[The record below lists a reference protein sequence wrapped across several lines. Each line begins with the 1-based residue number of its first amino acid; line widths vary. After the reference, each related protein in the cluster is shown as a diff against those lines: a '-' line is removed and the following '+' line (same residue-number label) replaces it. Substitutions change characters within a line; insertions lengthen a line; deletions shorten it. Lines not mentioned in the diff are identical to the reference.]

1 MLNSDL
7 ALEAKEM
14 YEEDAGEVTEIDGVK
29 AIVTKD
35 GDITVTK
42 VEILNENGEKT
53 LGKAKGTYITIEF
66 ENFDLKNISCCV
78 KKQIL
83 SLVKNEKRLAVA
95 GLGNALITPDAIGP
109 ITVDNL
115 IVTRHILKYHKGKFD
130 DLFGSVSAIKT
141 DVMSKTGAE
150 SLDIIK
156 GFVNETSCDLLI
168 AVDALKA
175 REIKRLAKTI
185 QITDTG
191 ICPGSGVGNHRKEIS
206 KNTLSIPVIA
216 IGVPMVVDTKTVVY
230 DFLPEE
236 NKNQLFEKIKDKITP
251 MIVAPKEADELVR
264 KLGITV
270 AYGINLAFHNMDFED
285 IQGYTE

>member
-14 YEEDAGEVTEIDGVK
+14 YEENAGEITELNGVK
-29 AIVTKD
+29 AKVTKEN
-35 GDITVTK
+35 DIVVTK
-42 VEILNENGEKT
+42 VEILNKNGEKL
-53 LGKAKGTYITIEF
+53 LGKPCGTYITIEF
-66 ENFDLKNISCCV
+66 DNFDLKTIAYCI

-83 SLVKNEKRLAVA
+83 SLVKDKGKLAVA

-109 ITVDNL
+109 IAVDNL
-115 IVTRHILKYHKGKFD
+115 IVTRHILQYHKGKFD
-130 DLFGSVSAIKT
+130 ELFGCISAIKT

-150 SLDIIK
+150 SFDIIK
-156 GFVNETSCDLLI
+156 GFVKETDCELLI

-185 QITDTG
+185 QITNTG

-230 DFLPEE
+230 DFLPED
-236 NKNQLFEKIKDKITP
+236 NKNELFENIKDKITP
-251 MIVAPKEADELVR
+251 MIVAPKEADELVK
-264 KLGITV
+264 KLGTTI

-285 IQGYTE
+285 IQGYTQ

>member
-14 YEEDAGEVTEIDGVK
+14 YEENAGRITEINGVK
-29 AIVTKD
+29 ATVTRKNDIV
-35 GDITVTK
+35 VTK
-42 VEILNENGEKT
+42 VEILNENGENILDKPR
-53 LGKAKGTYITIEF
+53 GTYITIEF
-66 ENFDLKNISCCV
+66 DNFDLKNISCCI
-78 KKQIL
+78 KEQIL
-83 SLVKNEKRLAVA
+83 SLVKNKTKLAVA
-95 GLGNALITPDAIGP
+95 GLGNSLITPDAIGP

-115 IVTRHILKYHKGKFD
+115 IVTRHILQYHKGKFD
-130 DLFGSVSAIKT
+130 NLFGSVSAIKT

-156 GFVNETSCDLLI
+156 GFVKETNCELLI

-175 REIKRLAKTI
+175 REINRLAKTI

-206 KNTLSIPVIA
+206 SKTLSIPVIA

-236 NKNQLFEKIKDKITP
+236 NKNELFEKIKDKITP

-264 KLGITV
+264 KLGTTV

-285 IQGYTE
+285 IQSYTQ

>member
-14 YEEDAGEVTEIDGVK
+14 YEEDAGEVTEIEGVK
-29 AIVTKD
+29 ATVTKD
-35 GDITVTK
+35 GDVTVTK
-42 VEILNENGEKT
+42 VEILNENGEKA

-66 ENFDLKNISCCV
+66 ESFDLRNISNCV
-78 KKQIL
+78 KNQIL
-83 SLVKNEKRLAVA
+83 SLVKNQKQLAVA

-109 ITVDNL
+109 IAVDNL
-115 IVTRHILKYHKGKFD
+115 IVTRHILKYHKGKFE
-130 DLFGSVSAIKT
+130 DLFGSVSSIKT
-141 DVMSKTGAE
+141 DVMAKTGAE
-150 SLDIIK
+150 SFDIIK
-156 GFVNETSCDLLI
+156 GFVNETNSNLLI

-206 KNTLSIPVIA
+206 EKTLSVPVIA

-236 NKNQLFEKIKDKITP
+236 NKKEIFEKIQDKIVP
-251 MIVAPKEADELVR
+251 MIVAPKEADELVQ
-264 KLGITV
+264 KLGKAV

-285 IQGYTE
+285 IQGYMQ